1 MKSQFFRTMIIIGL
15 FGSSNLLSA
24 WNVLYSSTSIPG
36 KGSSQNICRNLRDT
50 GSLTASVWVEN
61 GASPIVSKIHL
72 IEVDDRGDI
81 IAQNTVKL
89 TFPVVSMDVKRIEI
103 HRLLINQD
111 SNSYILFGTAH
122 NPVSTF
128 PSTRS
133 FLMKI
138 DNSLNVVQVQF
149 LDEYFDYYDFAI
161 TPRSGQFVC
170 VGTIGIFDRLKS
182 TGRRA
187 VITTLNSNF
196 ICQGLNLLPQ
206 SFPLS
211 GNISRF
217 DNIKVVKAYYD
228 RINNKEI
235 LFIAGHTTVDYI
247 SGLDTFYFPQLFSS
261 KIEIGGTGNLTHVWF
276 SNVDTKSIGMPRLDE
291 VTPCDLIY
299 DESRNQIA
307 IINSNADKGTG
318 GFLKAHLCLLEA
330 TNGNTVAFYTYEG
343 PSTVANKISVHT
355 VFGQTI
361 QLKSSGKYC
370 INGWADNYIFNGP
383 QYGKYNF
390 YQVDFDPQTSFFDSM
405 HLIVG
410 RSSSYLSSQVKDFY
424 GIFTDTGYNR
434 GTGFDSLGPY
444 YTSHSMIVYKDSNNI
459 DQEVVAWMSTGLN
472 NNNHELRIWSSKF
485 GQGDEGPVC
494 LGSYLLVNSA
504 YSPFNVIQ
512 KTIVWQFVPCIEFSP
527 GFVNPLNNDFDMT
540 LCNGTFD

>member
-1 MKSQFFRTMIIIGL
+1 
-15 FGSSNLLSA
+15 
-24 WNVLYSSTSIPG
+24 
-36 KGSSQNICRNLRDT
+36 
-50 GSLTASVWVEN
+50 
-61 GASPIVSKIHL
+61 
-72 IEVDDRGDI
+72 
-81 IAQNTVKL
+81 
-89 TFPVVSMDVKRIEI
+89 
-103 HRLLINQD
+103 
-111 SNSYILFGTAH
+111 
-122 NPVSTF
+122 
-128 PSTRS
+128 
-133 FLMKI
+133 MKI
-138 DNSLNVVQVQF
+138 DKSLNVVQVQF

-161 TPRSGQFVC
+161 TPISGQFVC
-170 VGTIGIFDRLKS
+170 VGTIGIFDRLKAPN
-182 TGRRA
+182 RRA

-196 ICQGLNLLPQ
+196 ICQGINLLPQ
-206 SFPLS
+206 SFPLA

-217 DNIKVVKAYYD
+217 DNVKVVKAYYD

-343 PSTVANKISVHT
+343 PGAVANKISVHT

-370 INGWADNYIFNGP
+370 INGWADNYISNVP

-410 RSSSYLSSQVKDFY
+410 RSSSYLSSQVRDFY

-459 DQEVVAWMSTGLN
+459 DQEVVAWMSTSSN

-494 LGSYLLVNSA
+494 LGSNLLVNST

-527 GFVNPLNNDFDMT
+527 GFVNPLNNDFDMSV
-540 LCNGTFD
+540 CNGTFD